1 MLEDLPDSRCSNV
14 QFLQASVAFSPTI
27 CCCLFPAGY
36 FRGLA
41 HIAGFLL
48 IVMGLDREQEAF
60 WTLAVLLEDK
70 LFPYCGGQVGVVCAS
85 RFSCYVHVLL
95 SCNM

>member
-1 MLEDLPDSRCSNV
+1 VFFRY
-14 QFLQASVAFSPTI
+14 
-27 CCCLFPAGY
+27 CCCCFAAGY

-48 IVMGLDREQEAF
+48 IVMGLEQEQQAF

-70 LFPYCGGQVGVVCAS
+70 LFPYCGGQVGG
-85 RFSCYVHVLL
+85 
-95 SCNM
+95 